1 VNDALARQ
9 IADQIATRLGARLAL
24 ELVAGEVAATAAGAA
39 PLAGQAYPAVLVEA
53 GPHRALV
60 DPAGA
65 RALAALLSGEDP
77 AEGDPSDAEFATLTA
92 AAAELATDL
101 ADTPVVLL
109 AADAAALGPIEPDA
123 SVLGFRLEG
132 GELVLEVA
140 LVVAPVEAVA
150 EAPPPEPDAAVADL
164 EDVAADA
171 DIPHEEPAS
180 ARDAP
185 TLRAV
190 ERTAE
195 LAASAAA
202 EVLSMLFSDDLSAS
216 ALAVEEAPAD
226 PLAGLAFPLILGEV
240 VCTAGLEGSNHFL
253 LAPADAAV
261 LAAAMMGTPDA
272 TGDGLSAIELSAVSE
287 ALNQLATATS
297 QALGAALGIAV
308 DLSPPTCIV
317 VDDAEQARAQIGE
330 PAYRTGVHVESA
342 VFGAELVTLL
352 SADLA
357 ASLGAAFATF
367 EDSFDSPLSAGF
379 DPFADMPFDV
389 PAAAPGPVDESDGR
403 RELLSG
409 VRVRVSAELGRA
421 KLPVGKIA
429 NLPGG
434 SVVVLDRT
442 PGDPVDVLV
451 NGTRFAQAKVVLVD
465 GEYAVQIL
473 SLTPF
478 GERD

>member
-9 IADQIATRLGARLAL
+9 IADEIATRLGARLAL
-24 ELVAGEVAATAAGAA
+24 ELTAGELSASAAGAA
-39 PLAGQAYPAVLVEA
+39 PLAGQSYPALVVEA

-65 RALAALLSGEDP
+65 RALAALLSGEEP
-77 AEGDPSDAEFATLTA
+77 AEDALSE
-92 AAAELATDL
+92 AELAVLTATAGELVSDL
-101 ADTPVVLL
+101 GATPIVAL
-109 AADAAALGPIEPDA
+109 AADAAALGTIEPDA

-140 LVVAPVEAVA
+140 IVVAPVEAVA
-150 EAPPPEPDAAVADL
+150 EAPPPEPDAALADL

-171 DIPHEEPAS
+171 DIPYEEPVGA
-180 ARDAP
+180 ADEP

-190 ERTAE
+190 QRTAE
-195 LAASAAA
+195 LGASAAT
-202 EVLSMLFSDDLSAS
+202 EVLSMLFSDELTAV
-216 ALAVEEAPAD
+216 ALDVLRAPAD
-226 PLAGLAFPLILGEV
+226 PLAGLAYPLIVGEV
-240 VCTAGLEGSNHFL
+240 ACTAGLEGSNHFL

-287 ALNQLATATS
+287 ALNQVATATS
-297 QALGAALGIAV
+297 QALGAALGISV

-317 VDDAEQARAQIGE
+317 VEDAEQARAQIGS
-330 PAYRTGVHVESA
+330 PAYRTGVRVESA
-342 VFGAELVTLL
+342 VFNAELVTLL
-352 SADLA
+352 SPELA
-357 ASLGAAFATF
+357 ESLGAAFATF
-367 EDSFDSPLSAGF
+367 EDAFDSPVSTSF

-389 PAAAPGPVDESDGR
+389 PGTPAGPVDETAGR
-403 RELLSG
+403 RELLAG

-421 KLPVGKIA
+421 KLPVAKVA
-429 NLPGG
+429 NLPSGA
-434 SVVVLDRT
+434 VVVLDRAPT
-442 PGDPVDVLV
+442 DPIDVLV

-478 GERD
+478 GDAD